1 MRSRLDLQSI
11 LETILGSRNVYFQP
25 PATIKM
31 RYPAIVFSLSNIET
45 KHADDTRYL
54 NHKRYELT
62 YIDSDPDNENVEKI
76 LALQACSFDR
86 FYTSNNLNHYVFT
99 IYF

>member
-1 MRSRLDLQSI
+1 MASRLELQSI
-11 LETILGSRNVYFQP
+11 LESILGSRNVYFQP
-25 PATIKM
+25 PSTIKM
-31 RYPAIVFSLSNIET
+31 RYPAIVFSLSNIDV

-76 LALQACSFDR
+76 LTLPLCSFDR